1 MARNTHA
8 GPCYVCGQ
16 IVLPGTG
23 HFERHAGR
31 WRVKHGN
38 VSGHGRVTCAE
49 ARERIKKAERKS

>member
-8 GPCYVCGQ
+8 
-16 IVLPGTG
+16 GTG

-49 ARERIKKAERKS
+49 ARERIAKVTGETK